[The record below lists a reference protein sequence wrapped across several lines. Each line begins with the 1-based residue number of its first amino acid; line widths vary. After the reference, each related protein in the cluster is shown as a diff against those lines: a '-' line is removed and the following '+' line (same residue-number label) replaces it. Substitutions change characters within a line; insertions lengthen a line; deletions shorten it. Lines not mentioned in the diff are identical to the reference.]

1 LPLSS
6 QHRAVWRQA
15 ALLVLLCVAL
25 ALVTASKPLHGA
37 LLEVLA
43 SGRAV
48 IIDYPLQGALLFVLL
63 AAVSAMFA
71 FVSIAILVPV
81 AVFAWGE
88 PLSMLMLWLGWILG
102 GIVAYGIAR
111 YLGRPVVQWLMTDS
125 VLQRLERRIHP
136 DTRLGLIVLLQLGL
150 PSEIPGYLLGL
161 VRYPPGKFLVALA
174 AGELPYAVAT
184 IWLGAGFVGAR
195 SGMVIAVGL
204 AIAALSVG
212 AFHLLRGRLR
222 AYGDSN

>member
-1 LPLSS
+1 MPLSS

-15 ALLVLLCVAL
+15 ALLLLLCVAL

-43 SGRAV
+43 SSRAV

-81 AVFAWGE
+81 AVYAWGE

-111 YLGRPVVQWLMTDS
+111 FLGRPVVQWLMTDS

-174 AGELPYAVAT
+174 VGELPYAVAT
-184 IWLGAGFVGAR
+184 VWLGAGFVSAR
-195 SGMVIAVGL
+195 SGMVLALGL

-212 AFHLLRGRLR
+212 AFHLLRRRLR